1 MKIVYS
7 FLVVMTMAT
16 GSFAQTQEEISNYL
30 DFFNNQHQAVNQLT
44 MSYLQ
49 YAVHSDDFAFVE
61 QKRQEL
67 IAQLNKSI
75 AALKELKSSNMDDS
89 MQKAALEVYEN
100 YLNSFEAD
108 FSELLQLK
116 MNSQSS
122 YEAMEK
128 YFEARKLAEQK
139 VDQASNRYNEAFKA
153 FAQKYNIQ
161 LMEAEENSA
170 ISSLNQ
176 LNNYQQTIFLKYYKV
191 VTLNNQFMDAL
202 NGQNIAAAKT
212 SQTELLQ
219 ATEQTLK
226 SLRAMPPFKEDSSYR
241 DAAIKFIELIKS
253 LSKEGYTKMI
263 QMLEKPDTQRTQE
276 DVNQYNN
283 VITQLQEQLPQLD
296 QAVQMASSE
305 LLKKF
310 VPKPDARP
318 AKRL

>member
-310 VPKPDARP
+310 VPKPDTRP